1 MNGEGLITR
10 KLLEI
15 GHTLLKMLFLRIGL
29 TGRTSH
35 SLTKKIESPILQF
48 VRIRRTY
55 VPLTAYL

>member
-1 MNGEGLITR
+1 MNSEGLIIR
-10 KLLEI
+10 KLLKV
-15 GHTLLKMLFLRIGL
+15 GHTLLKTLNLGIRL